1 MKALIRGQRRCTS
14 IHAAIICDYYI
25 KETHMKL
32 SAHLGRVLAD
42 DHGGA
47 VLEYALLAGLIIVGV
62 VALLTSVGNN
72 VLACWT
78 SLNG

>member
-1 MKALIRGQRRCTS
+1 
-14 IHAAIICDYYI
+14 
-25 KETHMKL
+25 MKL

-47 VLEYALLAGLIIVGV
+47 LLEYALVAGLIIVGV
-62 VALLTSVGNN
+62 IALLTSVGNN

-78 SLNG
+78 SLNGSP